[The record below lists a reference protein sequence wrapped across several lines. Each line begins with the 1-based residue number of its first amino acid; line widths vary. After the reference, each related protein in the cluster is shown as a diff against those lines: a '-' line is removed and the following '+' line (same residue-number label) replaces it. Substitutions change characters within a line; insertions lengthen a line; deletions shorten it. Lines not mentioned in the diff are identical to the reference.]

1 MSCFFIDGQLTDGGQ
16 FCYTFKAMQNIK
28 ITFQGKATSEV
39 PKGTRVQDVL
49 KKTYPGE
56 EGSFLAAKVDGELV
70 DLGFPLENDA
80 TVEPVS
86 FASPDGKNVL
96 RHSASHL
103 MAQAVKEIF
112 PETKLA
118 IGPAIE
124 DGFYYDFDRGK
135 AFTPEDLGRIEDRM
149 REIAQRNL
157 PLHREE
163 LSKEEARKLFEQA
176 GETYKMELIRELDGE
191 KISCYRQGSFVDLCR
206 GPHVASTGRIK
217 VFKLLSL
224 AGAYWRGD
232 ERNPMLQRIYGTAYE
247 TEEDIK
253 AHLAR
258 LEEIARRD
266 HRRLGK
272 ELDLFSIHD
281 EVGGGLVHW
290 HPKGAR
296 IRVVV
301 EDYWRKKHF
310 QGGYDILFTPHIGR
324 EWVWQT
330 SGHLKFYKENMYS
343 PMDIEGLDYYLKPVN
358 CPFQIMIYRTKLHS
372 YRDLPLR
379 WAELGT
385 VYRYER
391 SGTLHGLLRVRGFTQ
406 DDAHIICTPEQM
418 DSEILR
424 VLDFSLNMLG
434 DFGFKDIKIELSV
447 RDPNNLQKYAGA
459 DVMWVKAEAS
469 LVEAL
474 KFRNLSYERMEGE
487 AVFYGPKIDI
497 KIKDSLGRTWQCTT
511 IQFDFNMPENFNMI
525 YIGEDGNEH
534 RPYMVHRALLGSLER
549 FFGILIEHYAGAF
562 PLWLA
567 PVQAMVLPITDGQF
581 DYAQAAL
588 RDLQGQE
595 FRAEVDLRHEKIG
608 AKIRDAET
616 QKVPYMLVL
625 GKREMESGS
634 LSVRRHGKGD
644 LGSLLK
650 EELYARMR
658 REVEAKATE

>member
-1 MSCFFIDGQLTDGGQ
+1 
-16 FCYTFKAMQNIK
+16 MQNIK

-80 TVEPVS
+80 MVEPVS
-86 FASPDGKNVL
+86 FASPDGKDVL

-124 DGFYYDFDRGK
+124 DGFYYDFDRDK

-149 REIAQRNL
+149 CEIAQRNL
-157 PLHREE
+157 LLHREE
-163 LSKEEARKLFEQA
+163 LYKEEARKLFEQT

-247 TEEDIK
+247 TEEDLK

-258 LEEIARRD
+258 LEEIAKRD
-266 HRRLGK
+266 HRKLGR

-290 HPKGAR
+290 HPKGAA
-296 IRVVV
+296 IRDAIEAYWKEEHRRRGYEVV
-301 EDYWRKKHF
+301 Y
-310 QGGYDILFTPHIGR
+310 TPHIAS
-324 EWVWQT
+324 EVIYEK
-330 SGHLKFYKENMYS
+330 SGHLGNYTDLMYS
-343 PMDIEGLDYYLKPVN
+343 SMDIDGRPFRVKPMN
-358 CPFQIMIYRTKLHS
+358 CPGHILIYKTRLRS
-372 YRDLPLR
+372 YRDLPIR
-379 WAELGT
+379 MTEMGT

-391 SGTLHGLLRVRGFTQ
+391 SGVLHGLLRVRGFTI
-406 DDAHIICTPEQM
+406 DDAHIFCRPDQVE
-418 DSEILR
+418 SEIMG
-424 VLDFSLNMLG
+424 VFDFAVSFFRS
-434 DFGFKDIKIELSV
+434 FGFEDLKLYLATRPEKSV
-447 RDPNNLQKYAGA
+447 GSEEDWDKAIMVLRAALEHRDLAYQVDEGGGA
-459 DVMWVKAEAS
+459 
-469 LVEAL
+469 
-474 KFRNLSYERMEGE
+474 
-487 AVFYGPKIDI
+487 FYGPKIDL
-497 KIKDSLGRTWQCTT
+497 KIVDPMGREWQCTT
-511 IQFDFNMPENFNMI
+511 IQFDFNLPERFDI
-525 YIGEDGNEH
+525 TYIDEAGKAV

-549 FFGILIEHYAGAF
+549 FFALLIERYAGAF

-567 PVQAMVLPITDGQF
+567 PVQAVVLPITDGQF

-588 RDLQGQE
+588 RDLQGQG

-650 EELYARMR
+650 EELYARMH
-658 REVEAKATE
+658 REVDEKATE